1 MSISTS
7 DTDTPDLPSNGAD
20 NQNQS
25 TAAPASGEGE
35 ERLRIFNPEDDGQ
48 PKQTFAERVGQRAQR
63 APLADPFGIAGDNV
77 AGVSLLESRK
87 NRQMIIK
94 FNERPM
100 QPAIDKIKEA
110 GYRWNS
116 TDQQWTHPIR
126 QESAMATRIEAKR
139 LYDEVRQMIRDE
151 KGIADGQEIPF

>member
-7 DTDTPDLPSNGAD
+7 DTQTPELPSTD
-20 NQNQS
+20 NQS
-25 TAAPASGEGE
+25 TAAPAAAEGE
-35 ERLRIFNPEDDGQ
+35 ERLRIFNPDGDGQ

-63 APLADPFGIAGDNV
+63 TPLADPFGIAGDNV
-77 AGVSLLESRK
+77 AGVQLLESRK

-94 FNERPM
+94 FDERPI
-100 QPAIDKIKEA
+100 QPVIEKVKEA

-116 TDQQWTHPIR
+116 AEQHWTHQIR

-139 LYDEVRQMIRDE
+139 LYDEVRQMICDH
-151 KGIADGQEIPF
+151 KAIQSGQEVPF